1 MPFLG
6 SKDSVNIDL
15 TKYDTY
21 ATTRPCLGTERDVAS
36 EFFSTEI
43 HDQSEFINKMY
54 IVCNLTS
61 ILTGSFFFYRRVCIF
76 CEGKL
81 FSQDNAIPRQ
91 HVNGRC
97 SLGTGSQTSS
107 TCCFHESPTLILT
120 CFALGRLCL

>member
-21 ATTRPCLGTERDVAS
+21 ATTRPCLDTESDVAS

-61 ILTGSFFFYRRVCIF
+61 ILAGSFFTGGYAYPEKESYFPKIM
-76 CEGKL
+76 L
-81 FSQDNAIPRQ
+81 SQDSMSMADAAWELDPRLPERALSTNPQ
-91 HVNGRC
+91 H
-97 SLGTGSQTSS
+97 L
-107 TCCFHESPTLILT
+107 F
-120 CFALGRLCL
+120 